1 MTAARKQPQE
11 SARKNEAVI
20 DVAVR
25 ATPLDVTDAI
35 ALASGP
41 EIGGIGVFVGTVR
54 DSSSVES
61 NAAKPV
67 VALDYDSHPSLAEER
82 LHEIAQEA
90 AHKWEVRRVIA
101 FHRTGHCEL
110 GEPTV
115 VVACGA
121 PHRGDALEACRW
133 IIDTLKATVP
143 IWKREAYAD
152 GSSWVGEN
160 P

>member
-1 MTAARKQPQE
+1 MMSGSGSVSDEPD
-11 SARKNEAVI
+11 AVI
-20 DVAVR
+20 AVAVQE
-25 ATPLDVTDAI
+25 TPLDVTDAV
-35 ALASGP
+35 ARASGP
-41 EIGGIGVFVGTVR
+41 DIGGIGVFVGTVR
-54 DSSSVES
+54 DSSSVER

-82 LHEIAQEA
+82 LHEIAREA
-90 AHKWEVRRVIA
+90 VGKWDVRRVVA
-101 FHRTGHCEL
+101 LHRTGHCAL

-143 IWKREAYAD
+143 IWKREAYSD
-152 GSSWVGEN
+152 GSSWVDEN

>member
-1 MTAARKQPQE
+1 MAE
-11 SARKNEAVI
+11 G
-20 DVAVR
+20 R
-25 ATPLDVTDAI
+25 ATVVAAAVSETPVDVPAAI
-35 ALASGP
+35 ATVSGP

-54 DSSSVES
+54 DRSSVEH

-67 VALDYDSHPSLAEER
+67 IALDYDSHPSLAEQR
-82 LHEIAQEA
+82 LREIAEEA
-90 AHKWEVRRVIA
+90 TKKWDVRRVVAI
-101 FHRTGHCEL
+101 HRTGSCEL
-110 GEPTV
+110 GESTV

-133 IIDTLKATVP
+133 IIDTIKSTVP

-152 GSSWVGEN
+152 GSSWVGES